1 MFNKIKSRYKT
12 YTEARF
18 KSWTGLEPGEIT
30 VYRANRFLVFLLMS
44 GLTGLAVYGYS
55 LYPKLAS
62 LLSDGFLFFHFPKIF
77 NLKVP
82 EPIFFT
88 QLAQY
93 FLIALVGFHWISLE
107 MILLEY
113 FLSCMYLAKSQR
125 TIIYIQSNLFKRKI
139 HILKEKKVQHELEDT
154 LITRIFGIGTL
165 TLHLGNGES
174 WKIRSITKARV
185 ALNEIISFDKK

>member
-1 MFNKIKSRYKT
+1 MISIRIEHKYTNLFWFTIFRSKLVWKQVSANRMKPKTQKRLNEIMFNKIKSKYKA

-18 KSWTGLEPGEIT
+18 QSWTGLAPGEIT

-55 LYPKLAS
+55 FYPKLAS

-88 QLAQY
+88 QMA
-93 FLIALVGFHWISLE
+93 
-107 MILLEY
+107 
-113 FLSCMYLAKSQR
+113 
-125 TIIYIQSNLFKRKI
+125 
-139 HILKEKKVQHELEDT
+139 
-154 LITRIFGIGTL
+154 
-165 TLHLGNGES
+165 
-174 WKIRSITKARV
+174 
-185 ALNEIISFDKK
+185 

>member
-55 LYPKLAS
+55 FYPKLAS

-82 EPIFFT
+82 EPNFFT
-88 QLAQY
+88 QIAQY
-93 FLIALVGFHWISLE
+93 FLIALIGFHWISLE
-107 MILLEY
+107 IILLEY
-113 FLSCMYLAKSQR
+113 FFSCMYLSKSQR
-125 TIIYIQSNLFKRKI
+125 TIIFIESN
-139 HILKEKKVQHELEDT
+139 Q
-154 LITRIFGIGTL
+154 
-165 TLHLGNGES
+165 
-174 WKIRSITKARV
+174 
-185 ALNEIISFDKK
+185 